1 MDINNNSLLGTLKIM
16 LLKGEKGDKGDAG
29 TSGDYSGLTNKPK
42 INNVTLDGN
51 KTGTDLGLPTIAEI
65 SLAAYPV
72 GSIYLSVNDNDPAQL
87 FGGTW
92 VRIKD
97 TFLLASG
104 DTYDNESTGGS
115 ADAQLIQH
123 THTFTFEHTHK
134 VGVHTLNVKSDG
146 TINRSV
152 SSNSTIYRGGYGDN
166 NTTVNT
172 LPNESPI
179 GTTNVSGDV
188 ASGTGKNM
196 PPYLA
201 VYMWK
206 RTA

>member
-42 INNVTLDGN
+42 INNITLDGN
-51 KTGTDLGLPTIAEI
+51 KTGTDLGLPTIAEVA
-65 SLAAYPV
+65 LAAYPV

-104 DTYDNESTGGS
+104 DTYANESTGGS
-115 ADAQLIQH
+115 ADAQLIAH
-123 THTFTFEHTHK
+123 THNFIDEHDHDI
-134 VGVHTLNVKSDG
+134 VVHTLRVKSDG
-146 TINRSV
+146 TIDRSI
-152 SSNSTIYRGGYGDN
+152 STNSMIYRGGYGGNDAMVDTQPSTGQK
-166 NTTVNT
+166 TTM
-172 LPNESPI
+172 SA
-179 GTTNVSGDV
+179 GDV